1 MNPANSRLM
10 KCIERLSCGRL
21 LEVTPVNKIKDIDL
35 GVIPEYWAERL
46 FEIVKS
52 FAQFTFTEMSYDTI
66 TIHLMFQFKSNLLK
80 LQCRPIATVTKS
92 ISHLFN
98 RQINVRYLLIKMVYI

>member
-21 LEVTPVNKIKDIDL
+21 LEVTPVNNIKDIDL
-35 GVIPEYWAERL
+35 GVIPEYSAERH

-52 FAQFTFTEMSYDTI
+52 FAQFMSTEMSDDTI
-66 TIHLMFQFKSNLLK
+66 TINLMLQFKSSLLK
-80 LQCRPIATVTKS
+80 LQYS
-92 ISHLFN
+92 L
-98 RQINVRYLLIKMVYI
+98 

>member
-21 LEVTPVNKIKDIDL
+21 LEVTPVNNIKDIDL
-35 GVIPEYWAERL
+35 GVIPEQPILQRH

-52 FAQFTFTEMSYDTI
+52 FAQFMSTEMSYDTI
-66 TIHLMFQFKSNLLK
+66 TIHLMLQFKSSLLK
-80 LQCRPIATVTKS
+80 LQYIVTVT
-92 ISHLFN
+92 
-98 RQINVRYLLIKMVYI
+98 